1 MTRAQAA
8 VAAFGA
14 ILVAGLVL
22 YLVVGR
28 EQWFFADD
36 WDFIVGRSLANPLDL
51 FRPHNGHWMLLPI
64 IVYRGLFSVFH
75 LSTYLPYQ
83 LPVILLQLASAWLLR
98 VIMRRAGV
106 GPWTATAGAAA
117 IVLLGSTYENIIFAV
132 QISYLGALV
141 LGLGQLVLADHD
153 GPIGRRD
160 WLALGLGLCS
170 LMCCNVSLIPI
181 GATALAVLLRRGWRP
196 AVLQAAPLAAIYL
209 TWWLL
214 FSDSRIRSGGF
225 VEATRFVII
234 GLDAGLRTLGQVP
247 GAAVIIIATLLAGL
261 VIAARGVGLRALV
274 SRQSMRSNAVTL
286 ALLVGAVAFMVI
298 TALGR
303 AGAFGAESAAS
314 PRYAGVV
321 AFFVIPALALAVTTI
336 RRRYP
341 RIGTVALAVLVM
353 GIPGNLLALRELD
366 ARAMVV
372 ARARAIIVALPEL
385 PGAELAPDDMRPLPE
400 SGYAPAITMG
410 FLRTAT
416 AEGWLPRPETVDSE
430 TAAIGTFHLALRQHF
445 AGTTTSGCTPLTE
458 ALTIRVAT
466 GDLLLLAGGFVTIT
480 DLSPGASPLAL
491 AYYNPNRG
499 NAIEVLGGDMTL
511 QLSSQGTN
519 GAGEVCK

>member
-1 MTRAQAA
+1 VTRAQAA

-14 ILVAGLVL
+14 VLVAGLVL

-36 WDFIVGRSLANPLDL
+36 WEFIAGRSLANPLDL
-51 FRPHNGHWMLLPI
+51 FRPYNGHWILLPI
-64 IVYRGLFSVFH
+64 IIVRGLFSVFH

-106 GPWTATAGAAA
+106 GPWTATAAATA
-117 IVLLGSTYENIIFAV
+117 IVLLGSTYESIIFAA

-153 GPIGRRD
+153 GAIGRRD
-160 WLALGLGLCS
+160 WLALGLGLCA
-170 LMCCNVSLIPI
+170 LMCSSVSIVPI

-196 AVLQAAPLAAIYL
+196 ALLQAAPLAAIYL
-209 TWWLL
+209 TWSRL
-214 FSDSRIRSGGF
+214 FGDASIRSGGF
-225 VEATRFVII
+225 VEATRFVVI
-234 GLDAGLRTLGQVP
+234 GLEAGLRTLGQVP
-247 GAAVIIIATLLAGL
+247 GAAVIISATLLVGL

-274 SRQSMRSNAVTL
+274 SRQSMSSNAVTL
-286 ALLVGAVAFMVI
+286 ALLVGAVAFMVV

-303 AGAFGAESAAS
+303 AGPFGAESAAS
-314 PRYAGVV
+314 LRYAGVV
-321 AFFVIPALALAVTTI
+321 AFFVLPALALAVTTI
-336 RRRYP
+336 RQRYP
-341 RIGTVALAVLVM
+341 RIGTVALALLVM
-353 GIPGNLLALRELD
+353 GIPGNVLALRDLD
-366 ARAMVV
+366 ARATTIAM
-372 ARARAIIVALPEL
+372 ARAIIVALPEL
-385 PGAELAPDDMRPLPE
+385 PGAESAPDDMKPLPE

-416 AEGWLPRPETVDSE
+416 NEGWLPRPETVGSA

-445 AGTTTSGCTPLTE
+445 ADTTASDCTPLTE
-458 ALTIRVAT
+458 PLTIRVVP
-466 GDLLLLAGGFVTIT
+466 GDVLLLAGGFVTIAEV
-480 DLSPGASPLAL
+480 SPEASPLAN

-499 NAIEVLGGDMTL
+499 NAIEVLEGDMTL

-519 GAGEVCK
+519 GAGEFCK